1 MPQRRCII
9 DNRHVDRPVQP
20 LKPSVYNHRA
30 ALPDGTVLFFNFF
43 TLNLLALEGLDA
55 ERAATLLETTHAH
68 EENPKPDMLLQQLK
82 DKGFLI
88 PADVTEKDYLRNWH
102 AQARMP
108 DRHLGLTVIPTLA
121 CNFRCGY
128 CYQEH
133 RPETMRPEVEK
144 AIVAFAGKRLGQGG
158 TLSVTWFG
166 GEPLL
171 QISLIERL
179 TAAFRRLCDKHQ
191 ARYTSHIITNGYL
204 LDRAMAKRLKA
215 CQVKQAQVTLDG
227 PQSVH
232 DRRRPLADGS
242 GTFDTILANIEAA
255 APLVPV
261 NLRINVDQTN
271 RKAIPEILQKAAHM
285 GLAGAVHPYLGR
297 TYPYT
302 GVCLDVAGDCLA
314 DADFS
319 LLELETTLKMIEQ
332 GFLSYRAPRAIS
344 TCCMA
349 EKANSFVV
357 TPHGRLL
364 KCWNE
369 ASDPSAAVGHLIQP
383 EDDRMRLKIAAWD
396 RRDIFQLECA
406 DCRLLPICM
415 GGCPYLY
422 HQTGRLHCHAWKT
435 HPDESLAVYYYL
447 KRLEQEREVAQNF
460 EVLVEEVKKAVA
472 AS

>member
-1 MPQRRCII
+1 
-9 DNRHVDRPVQP
+9 
-20 LKPSVYNHRA
+20 
-30 ALPDGTVLFFNFF
+30 
-43 TLNLLALEGLDA
+43 LDA
-55 ERAATLLETTHAH
+55 KRATALLEATAVK
-68 EENPKPDMLLQQLK
+68 EEGAKPDTLRQQLQ

-88 PADVTEKDYLRNWH
+88 PVDVAEKDYLRNWH

-108 DRHLGLTVIPTLA
+108 DRHLGLTIIPTLA

-133 RPETMRPEVEK
+133 RPETMGPEVEK
-144 AIVAFAGKRLGQGG
+144 AIVAFAETRLGEGG
-158 TLSVTWFG
+158 TLSITWFG

-171 QISLIERL
+171 QINLIERM
-179 TAAFRRLCDKHQ
+179 TAAFRRLCEQ
-191 ARYTSHIITNGYL
+191 REARYSSHIITNGYL
-204 LDRAMAKRLKA
+204 LDRAMAERLQV
-215 CQVKQAQVTLDG
+215 CQIKHAQVTLDG
-227 PQSVH
+227 PEAIH
-232 DRRRPLADGS
+232 DQRRPLANGS
-242 GTFDTILANIEAA
+242 GTFDTIMANLSTTAA
-255 APLVPV
+255 LVPV

-271 RKAIPEILQKAAHM
+271 REAIPDILQQVARM

-302 GVCLDVAGDCLA
+302 GVCMDVAGDCLA

-319 LLELETTLKMIEQ
+319 LLELETTLKLIEQ
-332 GFLSYRAPRAIS
+332 GFLAYRAPRAIS

-349 EKANSFVV
+349 EKANTFVV

-369 ASDPSAAVGHLIQP
+369 ASDPAAAVGHLLHP
-383 EDDRMRLKIAAWD
+383 ADDRMRRNAACWA

-422 HQTGRLHCHAWKT
+422 HQTGRLHCHAWKS
-435 HPDESLAVYYYL
+435 HPDESLAVYYYM
-447 KRLEQEREVAQNF
+447 KRLERERDIARNF
-460 EVLVEEVKKAVA
+460 SELVTEVKA
-472 AS
+472 AMAPS